1 MHGSVDEGDLMLPV
15 IYSMSVSLDGFIAPG
30 EKYDWSKRWREGSN
44 GDANWVRP
52 YQTLINAMNRLPAG
66 SRRYTAK
73 GASHSGGG
81 VVVSKTTTRAVEK
94 C

>member
-1 MHGSVDEGDLMLPV
+1 MATQLGP
-15 IYSMSVSLDGFIAPG
+15 
-30 EKYDWSKRWREGSN
+30 
-44 GDANWVRP
+44 P

-66 SRRYTAK
+66 SRRYTAN